1 MHHEKK
7 YYFVFKSYKKY
18 NYKKRSIKNNQN
30 ENIGIFT
37 VFQSDNFKID
47 PFFEISNRE

>member
-1 MHHEKK
+1 MKRNIIWYSNLIK
-7 YYFVFKSYKKY
+7 NY